1 MTFNK
6 NWWHI
11 RDLCIWFEEYH
22 IQSILSYSAELYIC
36 ISKYPSTNI
45 GHYWSIYIRISFSD
59 YAEICAI
66 RAGKTKRRR
75 TSLFSERGHLYKC
88 VGFSFMY
95 RVNILDFSKVSA
107 IRIFLHCFFF
117 KLLNLF
123 GFRSIISVI
132 YRYNILIL
140 LEKYWERRSACTV
153 GVSSLAYEGRL

>member
-11 RDLCIWFEEYH
+11 RDLCIWFKEYH

-66 RAGKTKRRR
+66 RAGKTKTQKKTYISIFRKG
-75 TSLFSERGHLYKC
+75 SFIQ
-88 VGFSFMY
+88 SFMY
-95 RVNILDFSKVSA
+95 RVNILDLSKVSA
-107 IRIFLHCFFF
+107 MRIILHCFFLQTLKF
-117 KLLNLF
+117 VW
-123 GFRSIISVI
+123 ISFH
-132 YRYNILIL
+132 YLCNI
-140 LEKYWERRSACTV
+140 
-153 GVSSLAYEGRL
+153 

>member
-11 RDLCIWFEEYH
+11 RDLCIWFKEYH

-66 RAGKTKRRR
+66 RAGK
-75 TSLFSERGHLYKC
+75 EDVHLYFQE
-88 VGFSFMY
+88 GSFIQMY
-95 RVNILDFSKVSA
+95 RV
-107 IRIFLHCFFF
+107 FFH
-117 KLLNLF
+117 
-123 GFRSIISVI
+123 V
-132 YRYNILIL
+132 
-140 LEKYWERRSACTV
+140 
-153 GVSSLAYEGRL
+153 